1 MFAMAVAVS
10 IKAAAAPSQSM
21 ASGKC
26 CAAAAAAAPHL
37 LSAQETPLLWALR
50 WPQYRA
56 NKDPI
61 FLLILML
68 LRESSITAFAGHSP
82 SVQHLS
88 LESQWTP
95 I

>member
-1 MFAMAVAVS
+1 MADAVS
-10 IKAAAAPSQSM
+10 VKAAAAPSQSM
-21 ASGKC
+21 VSGKC
-26 CAAAAAAAPHL
+26 CAAAAAPCL
-37 LSAQETPLLWALR
+37 LSGQEIALLWALR
-50 WPQYRA
+50 WPHWRV

-68 LRESSITAFAGHSP
+68 LRESSITALAAHSP

>member
-21 ASGKC
+21 TSGKC

-50 WPQYRA
+50 WP
-56 NKDPI
+56 K
-61 FLLILML
+61 
-68 LRESSITAFAGHSP
+68 
-82 SVQHLS
+82 
-88 LESQWTP
+88 
-95 I
+95 

>member
-1 MFAMAVAVS
+1 MAVAVS
-10 IKAAAAPSQSM
+10 IKATPAQSQSM

-26 CAAAAAAAPHL
+26 CAAAAAPCL
-37 LSAQETPLLWALR
+37 LSVQQIALFWALR
-50 WPQYRA
+50 WAQERV

-68 LRESSITAFAGHSP
+68 LRESSIIVFAAHSP

-88 LESQWTP
+88 PESQWTP